1 MAAQPDRISS
11 LMRKP
16 VPAKTPAQ
24 PAAEEAAKPAPRKR
38 AARAV
43 TIDELDERIIAAL
56 REDGRV
62 SNRDLA
68 RNLNVNEATI
78 RSRIRRLEE
87 SETMRLV
94 AMVDLSVA
102 GYEFIAA
109 VGVQVRGRAA
119 ADVARD
125 LAQIADVLTVI
136 VAIGTQDIEIQVAAR
151 NIDALADTLTNVVA
165 NVRGVARLTPGL
177 AMHILKYDSQ
187 WVPFS

>member
-1 MAAQPDRISS
+1 MGMPPHSGQDGSF
-11 LMRKP
+11 MRKP

-24 PAAEEAAKPAPRKR
+24 PAAEEAVKPAPRKR
-38 AARAV
+38 APRAV

-94 AMVDLSVA
+94 AMVDLTVA
-102 GYEFIAA
+102 GYEFISA

-125 LAQIADVLTVI
+125 LAQIADV
-136 VAIGTQDIEIQVAAR
+136 
-151 NIDALADTLTNVVA
+151 
-165 NVRGVARLTPGL
+165 
-177 AMHILKYDSQ
+177 
-187 WVPFS
+187 

>member
-1 MAAQPDRISS
+1 
-11 LMRKP
+11 MRKP
-16 VPAKTPAQ
+16 VSAKVPAPPA
-24 PAAEEAAKPAPRKR
+24 PEDAAKPAPRKR

-56 REDGRV
+56 REDGRI

-68 RNLNVNEATI
+68 RSLNVNEATI

-87 SETMRLV
+87 SKTMRLV

-102 GYEFIAA
+102 GYEFVSA

-125 LAQIADVLTVI
+125 IAQIPDVLTVI
-136 VAIGTQDIEIQVAAR
+136 IAIGTQDIEIQVAAR
-151 NIDALADTLTNVVA
+151 DLNALSDTLTNVVA

-177 AMHILKYDSQ
+177 AMRILKYDSQ

>member
-1 MAAQPDRISS
+1 
-11 LMRKP
+11 MRKP
-16 VPAKTPAQ
+16 VPAK
-24 PAAEEAAKPAPRKR
+24 PAASAASEEAAKPAPRKR

-87 SETMRLV
+87 SKTMRLV
-94 AMVDLSVA
+94 AMVDLGVA
-102 GYEFIAA
+102 GYDFISA

-125 LAQIADVLTVI
+125 IAQIPDVLTVI

-151 NIDALADTLTNVVA
+151 DLASLSDTLTNVVA
-165 NVRGVARLTPGL
+165 NIRGVARLTPGL
-177 AMHILKYDSQ
+177 AMRILKYDSQ

>member
-1 MAAQPDRISS
+1 
-11 LMRKP
+11 MRKP
-16 VPAKTPAQ
+16 VPAKTPAHQ
-24 PAAEEAAKPAPRKR
+24 AAEEAARPAARKR

-43 TIDELDERIIAAL
+43 TIDDLDERIIAAL

-68 RNLNVNEATI
+68 RSLNVNEATI
-78 RSRIRRLEE
+78 RSRIRRLED

-102 GYEFIAA
+102 GYEFISA

-119 ADVARD
+119 VDVARD
-125 LAQIADVLTVI
+125 IAQIPDVLTVI

-151 NIDALADTLTNVVA
+151 DIDALSDILTNVVA

-177 AMHILKYDSQ
+177 AMRILKYVSQ

>member
-1 MAAQPDRISS
+1 MPKPSAEPPH
-11 LMRKP
+11 P
-16 VPAKTPAQ
+16 VP
-24 PAAEEAAKPAPRKR
+24 EAAAAPAPRKR

-43 TIDELDERIIAAL
+43 TIDDLDERIIAAL
-56 REDGRV
+56 REDGRI

-87 SETMRLV
+87 SKTMRLV

-102 GYEFIAA
+102 GYEFVAA

-119 ADVARD
+119 AEVARD
-125 LAQIADVLTVI
+125 IAQIPDVLTVI
-136 VAIGTQDIEIQVAAR
+136 IAIGTQDIEIQVAAR
-151 NIDALADTLTNVVA
+151 NLDALSDTLTNVVA

-177 AMHILKYDSQ
+177 AMRILKYDSQ